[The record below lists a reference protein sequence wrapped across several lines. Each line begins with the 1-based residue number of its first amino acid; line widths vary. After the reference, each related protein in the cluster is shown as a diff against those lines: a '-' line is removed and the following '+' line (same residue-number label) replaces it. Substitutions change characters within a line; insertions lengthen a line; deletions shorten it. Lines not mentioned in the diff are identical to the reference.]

1 MRTRTKGIQSTANGG
16 KVVNKE
22 YRGKRLFV
30 RLGEVSQDEAET
42 WLRQE
47 QIRIDNELEQGKK
60 RNFAIASRKY
70 LEDCE
75 RRKVRTLDLIAYHIT
90 LILPY
95 IGSKPLEAV
104 HSGSLQSFCDSRI
117 NDDQVSST
125 TVNRTLEVVR
135 SVLNKAARV
144 WRQENGLPWLSSAPL
159 IEMLDETPRLPY
171 PLTWEEQIK
180 LFSELPGHLELM
192 ALFAV
197 NTGLRDENICGLK
210 WEWERF
216 IPELKRSVF
225 VIPSAEFKGNREHV
239 AILNDAAWKVIEAC
253 RGTHPEYVFTYQNEK
268 KKLPAKRIDT
278 INNTAWQNARSRVSL
293 TQVRVHDLRHTYAQR
308 LREAGVSNEDRAVLM
323 GHATSNMSEHYATP
337 TVSRLIDMANLV
349 TKTRDAMTLLR
360 VVNGNR
366 NGNSRAESR
375 ATKAKGSALL
385 TLTL

>member
-1 MRTRTKGIQSTANGG
+1 MIATSGTRRGISPKAAALRELNPIAFVDDFLPYLRGIPNDIHAALIMREPNGTP
-16 KVVNKE
+16 N
-22 YRGKRLFV
+22 
-30 RLGEVSQDEAET
+30 LGEELNLAHSLHPDLQD
-42 WLRQE
+42 
-47 QIRIDNELEQGKK
+47 
-60 RNFAIASRKY
+60 FASWWIH
-70 LEDCE
+70 E
-75 RRKVRTLDLIAYHIT
+75 
-90 LILPY
+90 
-95 IGSKPLEAV
+95 SK
-104 HSGSLQSFCDSRI
+104 
-117 NDDQVSST
+117 ND
-125 TVNRTLEVVR
+125 E
-135 SVLNKAARV
+135 
-144 WRQENGLPWLSSAPL
+144 
-159 IEMLDETPRLPY
+159 Y

-349 TKTRDAMTLLR
+349 TKTGDAMTLLR

-375 ATKAKGSALL
+375 ATKAKGLALAAL
-385 TLTL
+385 TL